1 MSSLR
6 VYQPSSNNVANYGIV
21 ACDAISEWQVAKK
34 KCSHRMVAE
43 LGKMRVD
50 QLAGACMTGPY
61 VASKQLLEKQ
71 LLLEKQQLL
80 EKQYCK

>member
-6 VYQPSSNNVANYGIV
+6 VYQPSSNNVANYAIV
-21 ACDAISEWQVAKK
+21 ACDPISEGRVGMQPQNGG
-34 KCSHRMVAE
+34 RI
-43 LGKMRVD
+43 GKMRVD

-80 EKQYCK
+80 EKQHYK

>member
-1 MSSLR
+1 
-6 VYQPSSNNVANYGIV
+6 VYQLGNNNNSVANTSVI
-21 ACDAISEWQVAKK
+21 ACGPISEGQVGMK
-34 KCSHRMVAE
+34 SNGGSII
-43 LGKMRVD
+43 GKMRVD

-80 EKQYCK
+80 EKQYCKLAS